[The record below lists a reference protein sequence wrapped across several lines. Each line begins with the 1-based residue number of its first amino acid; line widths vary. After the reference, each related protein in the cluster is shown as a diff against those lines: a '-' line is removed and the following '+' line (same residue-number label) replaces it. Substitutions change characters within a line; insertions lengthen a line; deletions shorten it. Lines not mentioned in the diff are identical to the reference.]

1 MQAQP
6 LNICLLGGTG
16 FVGTELA
23 ERLVH
28 EEHSVRVATRNLR
41 HGDELRV
48 LDHVELCVA
57 NVHDLPTLKDL
68 FAGMDTVI
76 NLVGI
81 LNEQGRATFQ
91 RVHTELAAK
100 VVAAAHATGVTRL
113 LHMSSLGASLQAP
126 SRYLHSKAEAEGFI
140 MAAPPEIAT
149 TIFRPAVIFGPGD
162 ALTNR
167 FAQLLRAAGGVL
179 PLARPDARFAPI
191 YVLDVV
197 EAFMRALHRP
207 EACGRI
213 YELCGPEIVTLEEL
227 VNLTAR
233 VAGLHARVLPL
244 SDGLARLQGAAME
257 LLPGKPF
264 SRDNYRSL
272 TVDCLCHENGCAQLG
287 ILPQQMLAVL
297 PTYLGAS
304 RFSADHLTP
313 PPWRGA

>member
-1 MQAQP
+1 MQQP

-28 EEHSVRVATRNLR
+28 EDHSVRVATRNLR
-41 HGDELRV
+41 HGDDLRV
-48 LDHVELCVA
+48 LDRVELCVA
-57 NVHDLPTLKDL
+57 NVHDQPTLEDL

-81 LNEQGRATFQ
+81 LNERGRATFHC
-91 RVHTELAAK
+91 VHTELAAK
-100 VVAAAHATGVTRL
+100 VVSAATRTGVSRL

-126 SRYLHSKAEAEGFI
+126 SRYLRSKADAEGFI
-140 MAAPPEIAT
+140 RAAPGQIAT

-162 ALTNR
+162 SLTNR
-167 FAQLLRAAGGVL
+167 FARLLRAAGGVL

-207 EACGRI
+207 ETAGKT
-213 YELCGPEIVTLEEL
+213 YELCGPEVVTLEEL
-227 VNLTAR
+227 VFLTAR
-233 VAGLHARVLPL
+233 VAGLNARVLPL

-257 LLPGKPF
+257 LIPGKPF

-272 TVDCLCHENGCAQLG
+272 MIDCLCRENGCAQLG
-287 ILPQQMLAVL
+287 IVPEQMLSVL
-297 PTYLGAS
+297 PTYLGNNG
-304 RFSADHLTP
+304 RPFTP
-313 PPWRGA
+313 DRPTHHPY